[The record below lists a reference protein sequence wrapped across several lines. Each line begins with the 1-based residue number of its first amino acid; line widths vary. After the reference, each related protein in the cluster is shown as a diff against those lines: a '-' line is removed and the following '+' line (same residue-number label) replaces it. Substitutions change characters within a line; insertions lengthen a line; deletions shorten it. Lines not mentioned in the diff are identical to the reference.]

1 MAVPAPAKPK
11 LSLPKRDVPAVL
23 EPLDYK
29 PTPKEDIDVVQIAK
43 QKHQRDS
50 SKHNKPRPVLLE
62 SLGPPSQ
69 ARI

>member
-1 MAVPAPAKPK
+1 MAAPPK
-11 LSLPKRDVPAVL
+11 WKSEKAFQSKRDVPAVL

-29 PTPKEDIDVVQIAK
+29 PTPKEDIDIMQLSKKAIRDGAK
-43 QKHQRDS
+43 HVKL
-50 SKHNKPRPVLLE
+50 RPVILE